1 MKYVKKMII
10 IATVLCCLAVNFIQ
24 TCASEDSHPAPRAVF
39 ENIPKQSPDL
49 YVTKQVQ
56 SAADGFEIPGDVRF
70 TFILKLDKKL
80 ADRREYRVFDASGEE
95 VFNTILGMKTPF
107 KTDRY
112 GGFGLSGGQTAMF
125 EYIGIGTEYEILEVP
140 GDNFVQKEPP
150 MGTAITGTMTEA
162 GASEKFV
169 NLYIPDQGKEAGTL
183 KIQKEVSFPS
193 GYIPPPTP
201 EFQFWLKLDGKRY
214 GKESYS
220 IVHTQTGEKLAER
233 MTDQDGGFVLRGGQ
247 TAIFE
252 DIPVDVD
259 YEVTEQK
266 IEGWRMTAD
275 ASHTGAT
282 VSPVTLE
289 IFHNA
294 SASFA
299 VTKQMWDYSKPEH
312 DFTFLLT
319 KADRSVWQGAEY
331 YLYTAAGEQAD
342 EKLHQTDEHGK
353 FVLKPGQT
361 AVFIGADTGTVYNVS
376 EIGTPDYIQLVP
388 SKAEGYIGKTV
399 TDSVE
404 ILPFINKPA
413 DTGRTLNVT
422 KTVKNITQEAPFEQK
437 LFRFILY
444 KKEDMTGEYLPVKG
458 AVYRVET
465 GSSQMTYKTDDA
477 GGFSIRANE
486 TARFTELKSGD
497 YKIEEILSGT
507 QYKPKEDQY
516 VQTGTLSG
524 EPLNFNFINCYI
536 PKIQNLC
543 VLKKNREEEPLE
555 GAEFILYRDEA
566 LKDPVDDNP
575 HVTDADGKV
584 CFWGLQT
591 GTYYLKETKSPNGYQ
606 LLAEPLKICLTEDGE
621 EEICITVYNRRNYL
635 LPSTGGPGI
644 LIPLVVGLSGSLVI
658 LLQMKRKK
666 ERGENDAE

>member
-1 MKYVKKMII
+1 M
-10 IATVLCCLAVNFIQ
+10 
-24 TCASEDSHPAPRAVF
+24 
-39 ENIPKQSPDL
+39 
-49 YVTKQVQ
+49 
-56 SAADGFEIPGDVRF
+56 
-70 TFILKLDKKL
+70 
-80 ADRREYRVFDASGEE
+80 
-95 VFNTILGMKTPF
+95 
-107 KTDRY
+107 
-112 GGFGLSGGQTAMF
+112 
-125 EYIGIGTEYEILEVP
+125 
-140 GDNFVQKEPP
+140 
-150 MGTAITGTMTEA
+150 
-162 GASEKFV
+162 
-169 NLYIPDQGKEAGTL
+169 
-183 KIQKEVSFPS
+183 
-193 GYIPPPTP
+193 
-201 EFQFWLKLDGKRY
+201 
-214 GKESYS
+214 
-220 IVHTQTGEKLAER
+220 
-233 MTDQDGGFVLRGGQ
+233 
-247 TAIFE
+247 
-252 DIPVDVD
+252 
-259 YEVTEQK
+259 
-266 IEGWRMTAD
+266 
-275 ASHTGAT
+275 
-282 VSPVTLE
+282 
-289 IFHNA
+289 
-294 SASFA
+294 
-299 VTKQMWDYSKPEH
+299 
-312 DFTFLLT
+312 
-319 KADRSVWQGAEY
+319 
-331 YLYTAAGEQAD
+331 
-342 EKLHQTDEHGK
+342 
-353 FVLKPGQT
+353 
-361 AVFIGADTGTVYNVS
+361 S

-606 LLAEPLKICLTEDGE
+606 LLAEPLKICLTEEGE